1 MPNSYNLDYLYGD
14 LIIMMSDNDLI
25 IKFQPLVIKT
35 VQRKTHKK
43 KRINKKWLKKYG
55 WRIDLYK
62 GDKLIKR
69 DVKWEVRGTSATAY
83 YPSKY
88 KVKIPW
94 EEDEY

>member
-14 LIIMMSDNDLI
+14 LIIMISDNDLI
-25 IKFQPLVIKT
+25 SKFQPLVIKA

-69 DVKWEVRGTSATAY
+69 DAECMVRGTSATAY
-83 YPSKY
+83 YPRKNY
-88 KVKIPW
+88 YINL
-94 EEDEY
+94 E